1 MLDKI
6 IDIFA
11 SILYGSDTF
20 VGPETKSRII
30 KVMGIIGWGLAIVAI
45 ILLINK

>member
-6 IDIFA
+6 IDLFA
-11 SILYGSDTF
+11 TILYGSDTF

-30 KVMGIIGWGLAIVAI
+30 KIMGIIGWGLVIVAAI
-45 ILLINK
+45 ILVIK

>member
-6 IDIFA
+6 IDLFA
-11 SILYGSDTF
+11 TFIYGSESF

-30 KVMGIIGWGLAIVAI
+30 KVIGVIGWGLVIVAV
-45 ILLINK
+45 ILLIFK